1 MSKLRKDPQ
10 FIKSEQDAME
20 IKSESKD
27 SFSKTEKKNIIEPL
41 KLPIKGL
48 GDKVEEI
55 FHRREQKT
63 RNLK

>member
-1 MSKLRKDPQ
+1 
-10 FIKSEQDAME
+10 ME

-27 SFSKTEKKNIIEPL
+27 SFSKTEEKDKQIIEPL

-48 GDKVEEI
+48 EIRLRKYSIEEKI
-55 FHRREQKT
+55 